1 MQTLTI
7 LFEAQSGFFMLCV
20 HSLYF
25 QKECEFVF
33 VHSASERSSVL
44 ELKVITEAIVLM
56 FSLPVPLPLF
66 LSVFVCLAVSVQLS
80 VCLSVYYGGST
91 GCYVLY
97 KNFYLG
103 LLLTHIF
110 LIV

>member
-44 ELKVITEAIVLM
+44 ELKVITGAIVLM
-56 FSLPVPLPLF
+56 FSLPVPLSLF
-66 LSVFVCLAVSVQLS
+66 ISVCLSRCLCPTICLS
-80 VCLSVYYGGST
+80 VCLSIMGAQLVDMYWY
-91 GCYVLY
+91 
-97 KNFYLG
+97 
-103 LLLTHIF
+103 
-110 LIV
+110 